1 MSHATMRT
9 PTRGL
14 VMIHSASAA
23 LCPHIVW
30 ALEAVLDTRLTVEW
44 SDQPAGQR
52 LLRAEI
58 RWNGP
63 VGTGAQLATALRGWD
78 NVRYEVTEEHTAI
91 SQGSRYVYT
100 PSLGIHHSWMAPTG
114 DVVVNEDRLR
124 EAVLASAGRPADLAD
139 EIDKLLGCAWDE
151 ELDIFRYAAED
162 TTVRWMHRAV

>member
-1 MSHATMRT
+1 
-9 PTRGL
+9 
-14 VMIHSASAA
+14 MIHSASAA

-114 DVVVNEDRLR
+114 DTRRTSEGPDRKKWSGPSLCAGAAR
-124 EAVLASAGRPADLAD
+124 CCCQSGMLPWSPRRAGALAIAAASAVRVLVGS
-139 EIDKLLGCAWDE
+139 
-151 ELDIFRYAAED
+151 
-162 TTVRWMHRAV
+162 TTSSMTPIS